1 MYCWDMRYKSLHVV
15 ALLCA
20 VLLTGCS
27 AHGGHNVGSHPA
39 DVLNR
44 KARTWQYRDLDS
56 AAHYAAKAYDEAEHY
71 IHGRSVACNMLG
83 FVAFMRMEY
92 DEALRW
98 YDEVKRQSG
107 CELERLVADVGRMN
121 VFQRMADNLS
131 FYDCR
136 VSATKRLAHINE
148 ESAGFSPA
156 EQERLQSVVNDL
168 HMVNALHHFMIGQRP
183 EAYAEMREVANDEA
197 LRADTAQWLK
207 YIYIKGIGL
216 DVEGDTREQRR
227 LRRYT
232 YLNNCLRTSRTA
244 GYRYFEGLALS
255 GLSNLLADSLCMVDI
270 ARQRPNSFAQLEE
283 TADMS
288 VGISMDFITEATASL
303 EHYGDRY
310 GVINAMIQMA
320 SLHSRR
326 GDYPMALDI
335 LQQALDSIAWHYSVN
350 NLPADSMA
358 SLSLFDVT
366 GLPSMELSWMQ
377 NSEGRTIPDALCRLR
392 EEASLAFAGLGDKVA
407 SDYNRN
413 MYLDLLELTRQDK
426 EVESRFFSLKR
437 QRRTMSALL
446 GVTILGAAL
455 LTMLIILLTKRRKS
469 RGGGYEQ
476 QLRNLVAEAEKRVY
490 LHQRHIDKG
499 KRDNIVRKAS
509 FSVVTGIMPYIDRIV
524 HEVDRLQSAEVWDN
538 IELRE
543 RKLEYI
549 GELASEINGL
559 NEILSQWITTTQ
571 GMVHLHIESFALSE
585 VFVMIGRGVAS
596 FAMKGITLDV
606 QPTDAVV
613 KADKALTFFMLNTLA
628 DNARKFTSEGGRVS
642 ISAEVCAEYVELSVS
657 DNGVGMSDEDV
668 RRILNEKVYDSAAIG
683 RDLPPEQHK
692 NKGSGFGLLNCKGI
706 IDKYRKTDVLFEV
719 CRMGIDSRKGE
730 GSRFWF
736 RLPKGVRRMLMALC
750 VMLSL
755 PAVAMAEDR
764 EDSYSSLLERASAF
778 ADSVYFAN
786 VNGRYE
792 EAIAFADSSLLN
804 LNAHHRKYAS
814 EYIDTLT
821 ATRGNSDVE
830 IRWWFSDYAT
840 DYHTLLDIRNELAVA
855 NLALHRWDDYR
866 YNNSI
871 YNELY
876 KLISEDRTLID
887 YCNRMQ
893 RYNSNISVALLIC
906 ILLVLGYLCVI
917 IYTFISRLDSA
928 YRNIE
933 SAEDEE
939 HRAWHE
945 ENRLYVQNMVLD
957 NCLSTIKHETVYY
970 PNRIRQLV
978 GSLGGHDER
987 CQLKGL
993 IAYYKVVFSTLA
1005 GCASRQLEEVTF
1017 RRSVIPVDEL
1027 LQSAATYHA
1036 KLCCHCGEVP
1046 PLVTTACNEDVLCDV
1061 CLSHFLLEQLIDV
1074 SIAAAPTDHLSLT
1087 ARADG
1092 EFVRFILSNTS
1103 RQIAPEVLQTFFY
1116 PISSSIESARDGRL
1130 LGAEYIICR
1139 QIIREHDSYFN
1150 HIGCRIKAES
1160 IPGGYAVWFTL
1171 PRSLH

>member
-1 MYCWDMRYKSLHVV
+1 MRYWGLHIVV
-15 ALLCA
+15 LLCT

-27 AHGGHNVGSHPA
+27 AHGDHSVGSHPA
-39 DVLNR
+39 DGLNR
-44 KARTWQYRDLDS
+44 KARMWQYRDLDS
-56 AAHYAAKAYDEAEHY
+56 TAHYAAMAYDEAGHY

-83 FVAFMRMEY
+83 YVAFMRMEY

-98 YDEVKRQSG
+98 YDEVERQSG

-121 VFQRMADNLS
+121 VYQRIADNLS

-136 VSATKRLAHINE
+136 VNATKRLAHIKE
-148 ESAGFSPA
+148 ESVGFSPA
-156 EQERLQSVVNDL
+156 EWERLQSAVNDF

-183 EAYAEMREVANDEA
+183 EAHAEMRAVADDES
-197 LRADTAQWLK
+197 LRADTAQWLM
-207 YIYIKGIGL
+207 YVYIKGIGL

-232 YLNNCLRTSRTA
+232 YLNNCLSTSRTA

-255 GLSNLLADSLCMVDI
+255 GLSDLLADSVRMADI

-283 TADMS
+283 TADMA
-288 VGISMDFITEATASL
+288 VGISMDFITEAIASL
-303 EHYGDRY
+303 ERYGDRY
-310 GVINAMIQMA
+310 GMINAMIQMA

-326 GDYPMALDI
+326 GDYSMALDV
-335 LQQALDSIAWHYSVN
+335 LQQTLDSIAWHYSAN
-350 NLPADSMA
+350 SLPVDSVVRL
-358 SLSLFDVT
+358 SLSDPA
-366 GLPSMELSWMQ
+366 GLPSMELSWVQ

-437 QRRTMSALL
+437 QRRTVSALL
-446 GVTILGAAL
+446 GVTVLGAAL
-455 LTMLIILLTKRRKS
+455 LAVLIMLLTKRKRV

-549 GELASEINGL
+549 GELAGEINSL

-571 GMVHLHIESFALSE
+571 GMVHLHIESFPLSE
-585 VFVMIGRGVAS
+585 VFVMIERGAPS
-596 FAMKGITLDV
+596 FAMKGIALEI

-628 DNARKFTSEGGRVS
+628 DNARKFTPEGGRVS

-657 DNGVGMSDEDV
+657 DNGVGMSAEDV

-683 RDLPPEQHK
+683 GDLSPEQRK

-706 IDKYRKTDVLFEV
+706 IDKYRKTDALFEV

-736 RLPKGVRRMLMALC
+736 RLPKGVRRMFVILC
-750 VMLSL
+750 AILSL

-764 EDSYSSLLERASAF
+764 EAPYSSLLERASAF

-792 EAIAFADSSLLN
+792 EALAFADSSLLN
-804 LNAHHRKYAS
+804 LNAHHRRYAS

-821 ATRGNSDVE
+821 ATRGKSDVE
-830 IRWWFSDYAT
+830 TRWWLSDYAT

-893 RYNSNISVALLIC
+893 RYNSNISIALLFC
-906 ILLVLGYLCVI
+906 ILLLLGYLCVI

-933 SAEDEE
+933 SVEDEE

-945 ENRLYVQNMVLD
+945 KNRLYVQNMVLD

-993 IAYYKVVFSTLA
+993 IEYYKVVFSTLA
-1005 GCASRQLEEVTF
+1005 GCASRQLDEVTF
-1017 RRSVIPVDEL
+1017 RRSVIPANEL
-1027 LQSAATYHA
+1027 LQSAAAYHA
-1036 KLCCHCGEVP
+1036 RQCSHCGEVA
-1046 PLVTTACNEDVLCDV
+1046 PLVTTTSDESVLCDV
-1061 CLSHFLLEQLIDV
+1061 SLSHFLLEQLVDASV
-1074 SIAAAPTDHLSLT
+1074 AVAPTDHLSLT

-1092 EFVRFILSNTS
+1092 EFVRFTLSNTS
-1103 RQIAPEVLQTFFY
+1103 RQIAPEVLQTLFY
-1116 PISSSIESARDGRL
+1116 PISSRIGSARDGRL
-1130 LGAEYIICR
+1130 QGAEYIICR

-1150 HIGCRIKAES
+1150 HMGCRIKAES